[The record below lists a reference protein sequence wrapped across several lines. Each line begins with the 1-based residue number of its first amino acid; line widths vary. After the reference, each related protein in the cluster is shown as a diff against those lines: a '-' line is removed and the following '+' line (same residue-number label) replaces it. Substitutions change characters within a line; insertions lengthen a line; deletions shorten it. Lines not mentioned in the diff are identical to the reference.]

1 MHLPWCIFM
10 VGMAFLGAVSVRIG
24 AKVSKIDKCLTEMGK
39 QAVKIEKCDNSTS
52 QNWIV
57 DGDHI
62 KNEKLQEQCL
72 AIDRE
77 SQSVGDAKLSNC
89 EFRPSIDN
97 KNLNENATNVR
108 KMRIEGIE
116 VKNYRNECLYF
127 GFRRVA
133 FYSCEKNDTLYKKAH
148 VV

>member
-1 MHLPWCIFM
+1 MHPRWSIFI
-10 VGMAFLGAVSVRIG
+10 VVMAILGAVSVRIKDTTKDMCLKESQIGKG
-24 AKVSKIDKCLTEMGK
+24 AYTVRK
-39 QAVKIEKCDNSTS
+39 AVCDNSTS

-62 KNEKLQEQCL
+62 KNEKLQTHCL

-77 SQSVGDAKLSNC
+77 SVRDVKLINC
-89 EFRPSIDN
+89 EFTPSYD
-97 KNLNENATNVR
+97 KKMNENATNVR
-108 KMRIEGIE
+108 KWRIEGSE

-127 GFRRVA
+127 FIAKVV
-133 FYSCEKNDTLYKKAH
+133 FHSCEQNDMFKNKAY

>member
-1 MHLPWCIFM
+1 MHLPWSIFT
-10 VGMAFLGAVSVRIG
+10 VGMAILGAVSVRIKDPKNG
-24 AKVSKIDKCLTEMGK
+24 MCLQENGK
-39 QAVKIEKCDNSTS
+39 DATARKGICDNSTS

-62 KNEKLQEQCL
+62 KNEKLQTQCL

-77 SQSVGDAKLSNC
+77 SVRDVKLINC
-89 EFRPSIDN
+89 EFTPSHN
-97 KNLNENATNVR
+97 QKRNENATNVR
-108 KMRIEGIE
+108 KWRIEGNE

-127 GFRRVA
+127 FVA
-133 FYSCEKNDTLYKKAH
+133 KAVFHSCEQNDMFNNKASA